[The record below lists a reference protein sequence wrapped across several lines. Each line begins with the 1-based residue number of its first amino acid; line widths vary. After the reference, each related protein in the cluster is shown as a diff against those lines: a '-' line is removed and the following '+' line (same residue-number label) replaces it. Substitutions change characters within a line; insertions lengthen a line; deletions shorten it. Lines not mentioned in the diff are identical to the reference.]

1 MIGQEI
7 LDQILG
13 TQSGWQTAHGRLLC
27 GKLPLTDWLDQQA
40 SPSTPA
46 YVLQLGTVNAQ
57 IAALRAMLPS
67 RIHLH
72 YAVKANPHPALLRH
86 LADQVDGF
94 DCASREEMQRVADI
108 APNRLAHTSLAGPA
122 KSDDELR
129 FALDHGILIYAES
142 AQELDRLAQIAAQSQ
157 QITGE
162 NKIARVGLRINP
174 PFELKGAGMKMGG
187 GARPFGIDS
196 EQIPAV
202 LQAMAQRSAWK
213 KHLDWQGFH
222 LFSGS
227 QNRDAQSLAQALQA
241 GWALMQTLAEHSAS
255 PPRHLNLGG
264 GFGVPYHI
272 NDTPLDLSAL
282 AEPLQTI
289 AEQAQ
294 KRWPNATL
302 NLELG
307 RYLVA
312 PAGIYLTRVVE
323 RKISRGKTFLLC
335 DGGLHHHLAL
345 SGNLGQILR
354 RNWPLI
360 AVDHLNQPASDTVD
374 LAGPL
379 CTPLDVLGQNQTL
392 PPLDSGDVIAV
403 LQSGAYGLTASPQG
417 FLSRPLCPE
426 YFIAP

>member
-1 MIGQEI
+1 MTGQE
-7 LDQILG
+7 LLNQMLG
-13 TQSGWQTAHGRLLC
+13 TESGWNTAHGRLMC
-27 GKLPLTDWLDQQA
+27 GAQPLSDWLDQQA

-46 YVLQLGTVNAQ
+46 YVLHLGTVNAQ
-57 IAALRAMLPS
+57 IAALRAVLPP

-72 YAVKANPHPALLRH
+72 YAVKANPHPTLLRH
-86 LADQVDGF
+86 LAHRVDGF

-108 APNRLAHTSLAGPA
+108 APDRLARTSLAGPA
-122 KSDDELR
+122 KSADELR

-142 AQELDRLAQIAAQSQ
+142 AQELDRLAKIAAELQ
-157 QITGE
+157 QKTGKE
-162 NKIARVGLRINP
+162 QIARVGLRINP

-202 LQAMAQRSAWK
+202 LQALAQRPSWK
-213 KHLDWQGFH
+213 KHLDWHGFH

-227 QNRDAQSLAQALQA
+227 QNREAPSLAQALQA
-241 GWALMQTLAEHSAS
+241 GWALMHTLAEHSPT
-255 PPRHLNLGG
+255 PPRHFNLGG
-264 GFGVPYHI
+264 GFGVPYHP
-272 NDTPLDLSAL
+272 NDTPLDLAAL
-282 AEPLQTI
+282 AEPLHAI

-294 KRWPNATL
+294 TRWPHATL

-345 SGNLGQILR
+345 SGNLGQVLR

-360 AVDHLNQPASDTVD
+360 AIDQLNQPATDTVD

-379 CTPLDVLGQNQTL
+379 CTPLDVLGQNQAL
-392 PPLDSGDVIAV
+392 PPLDSGAVIAV
-403 LQSGAYGLTASPQG
+403 LQSGAYGLSASPQG
-417 FLSRPLCPE
+417 FLSRPSCGE
-426 YFIAP
+426 YFIE